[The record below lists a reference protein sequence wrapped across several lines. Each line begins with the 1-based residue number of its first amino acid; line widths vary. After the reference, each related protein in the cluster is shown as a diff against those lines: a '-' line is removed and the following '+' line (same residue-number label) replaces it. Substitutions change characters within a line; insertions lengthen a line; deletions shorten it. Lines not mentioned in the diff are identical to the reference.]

1 VATNA
6 EPAGDVATY
15 HQADSRRRDFHRLRR
30 FPARLVAAGD
40 AVASFNPVYGQGMT
54 SAMLHASCLSKYL
67 RGNPRLDR
75 PARSY
80 FADVKVVVDAAWQ
93 ISTMAD
99 LALPHVDGPYPRG
112 YRLLQWVSGL
122 IFKAS
127 MRDHTVSQ
135 RLNKVTTLL
144 AHPSSL
150 ASPGFLLRALTARV

>member
-1 VATNA
+1 
-6 EPAGDVATY
+6 
-15 HQADSRRRDFHRLRR
+15 
-30 FPARLVAAGD
+30 
-40 AVASFNPVYGQGMT
+40 
-54 SAMLHASCLSKYL
+54 
-67 RGNPRLDR
+67 
-75 PARSY
+75 
-80 FADVKVVVDAAWQ
+80 VVDAAWQ

-150 ASPGFLLRALTARV
+150 ASPGFLLRALTARA